1 MRQDSIILKGLKG
14 FENSYRTI
22 PEQVLG
28 LCIFFCVS
36 ITCCLIHLWV
46 ARQGLSHLYYEHL
59 DQVKWI
65 LSNWGPTPI
74 WFFYYLS
81 CSFSAWLA
89 WRKSSIYQMKLEVS
103 LLLSQFFWLL
113 FWIISFYS
121 LQIPLLSLFSL
132 LFSLSSMVVYILV
145 LQKNEKLTRF
155 LLAPAFFW
163 LFYMTG
169 INMMYCVSTPLS

>member
-1 MRQDSIILKGLKG
+1 MRKDNIILKELKG
-14 FENSYRTI
+14 FETSYRTI
-22 PEQVLG
+22 PEQILG

-36 ITCCLIHLWV
+36 ITCCLIHLWI
-46 ARQGLSHLYYEHL
+46 AGQSGCNLWYEPL
-59 DQVKWI
+59 DRVKWI
-65 LSNWGPTPI
+65 LSNWGGTPL

-89 WRKSSIYQMKLEVS
+89 WRKSSIYQIKLEVS

-113 FWIISFYS
+113 FWIVSFYT

-132 LFSLSSMVVYILV
+132 LFSLSSTVVYILV
-145 LQKNEKLTRF
+145 LQKNERLTKFF
-155 LLAPAFFW
+155 LTPAFFW

-169 INMMYCVSTPLS
+169 INMMYCVSTPLN